1 MMELST
7 IVMGL
12 LALVLYGLALGKGQD
27 VALGGLKAGGELF
40 VSVLPRM
47 LFAFAIA
54 GLIQALIPKELV
66 VKWIGKESGLKGIGI
81 ATLAGVL
88 TPGGPILSFPIVASL
103 YQSGA
108 SVGPLVAY
116 LTSWSLLGVHRVIAG
131 EFPQMGPRFVFTRL
145 LVSLALPPVA
155 GWLVTFLARE

>member
-1 MMELST
+1 MELST
-7 IVMGL
+7 IMMGL
-12 LALVLYGLALGKGQD
+12 LALVLYSLASLKGRD
-27 VALGGLKAGGELF
+27 VALSSLKAGGELF

-108 SVGPLVAY
+108 GMGPLVAY
-116 LTSWSLLGVHRVIAG
+116 LTSWSLLGLHRVIAW
-131 EFPQMGPRFVFTRL
+131 EFPLMGPRFVFTRL